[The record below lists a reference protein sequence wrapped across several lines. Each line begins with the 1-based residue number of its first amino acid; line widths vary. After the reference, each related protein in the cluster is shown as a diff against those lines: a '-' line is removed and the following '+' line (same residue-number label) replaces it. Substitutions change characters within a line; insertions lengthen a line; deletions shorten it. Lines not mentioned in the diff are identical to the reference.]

1 MLRTHVHFAAHSR
14 LQVMVL
20 DVGAGSGILGMLA
33 ARAGADSVVGVEVNS
48 HMCEI
53 AEQVI
58 GANRLSG
65 KCVVLQRDARRVF
78 AATSDGL
85 RGGCKPD
92 GMAPELLRQADI
104 LVFEVFDSGLIGEGA
119 LHLTAMASHRLLLPD
134 AAIIP
139 ASARVFCQPI
149 QFRLD
154 SACGVDVRPLNRYSW
169 RPDYEG
175 VELGRIREQWVPL
188 APPVQVF
195 EFCFAE
201 AVKNSAPMRV
211 VTEVS
216 AVGAGTL
223 NAVAIWFDLVL
234 DEQETLS
241 TDPHRPGK
249 GPTWQQA
256 VQFVSEV
263 PVAVGDTLRI
273 EALHDTYSI
282 SVAVCAR
289 DAATMPAHL
298 TRKGTRRR

>member
-1 MLRTHVHFAAHSR
+1 MRPS
-14 LQVMVL
+14 
-20 DVGAGSGILGMLA
+20 S
-33 ARAGADSVVGVEVNS
+33 
-48 HMCEI
+48 
-53 AEQVI
+53 
-58 GANRLSG
+58 
-65 KCVVLQRDARRVF
+65 
-78 AATSDGL
+78 
-85 RGGCKPD
+85 
-92 GMAPELLRQADI
+92 
-104 LVFEVFDSGLIGEGA
+104 
-119 LHLTAMASHRLLLPD
+119 
-134 AAIIP
+134 P

-211 VTEVS
+211 MTEVS
-216 AVGAGTL
+216 AVGAGVL